1 MCLKEY
7 PYGVKKPPRDM
18 LDCLAEAVEAQHGM
32 GWELIPGS
40 GAGTPCSSAVAG
52 PALTAGSNC
61 CSASSV
67 EAGASASASLGPLL
81 GGGASWSSCDAD
93 FRRFPPDTP
102 PADELAQ
109 AVVSPPP

>member
-1 MCLKEY
+1 
-7 PYGVKKPPRDM
+7 
-18 LDCLAEAVEAQHGM
+18 M

-52 PALTAGSNC
+52 PALMAGSSC
-61 CSASSV
+61 RSASSF
-67 EAGASASASLGPLL
+67 EAGASASASLGPLGL
-81 GGGASWSSCDAD
+81 LEGGASWSSCDAD
-93 FRRFPPDTP
+93 LRRFPPDTP